1 MPNGPG
7 VNSRRAQ
14 TLVAVREMVL
24 RGEFTP
30 RKAIEQVELSKR
42 LGASRPTVR
51 ATLEKLHQEG
61 LLEELSVGVYA
72 PRVCTAQDI
81 SDAIEARGALEG
93 LAAGLAAKRG
103 VDSAQLDRVRRIS
116 AALVEETASFSPTE
130 SPTAEQMA
138 SFGELNMAF
147 HKALAALARSP
158 MLQLSLDRVQS
169 IAFASPGAVVTPGEP
184 GGLAQAIQE
193 HEAILDAIEAGD
205 AALAETLVREHAR
218 LALRGVKKAIY
229 APAPAAKV
237 KASAN
242 KASAAKSTPPRIS
255 HAEPQQ
261 AEPTGPTS
269 QLVLEAAAALF
280 CEKGFSATTT
290 REIAARLNIHQASL
304 YYHMSGKEELLYR
317 LSRLTLEAVER
328 QVGESLEDAQN
339 KRDRL
344 TALMRGHLEG
354 LFENANRALAS
365 ISEFRSLSPAHRRE
379 LIALRGNYS
388 GLLNRELATAVKAGV
403 LRRDIPVSIFRLAL
417 LNFLNWTPRWYQF
430 SGRLPLADLAGIYDR
445 VFFEGILAP
454 GHGRPSLPPPQNLR
468 RRRPGLGHSGTLGKF
483 VRTAAELFSKQG
495 YGSTSTRSLSAL
507 IGMEKATLYYHVKS
521 KEDLLYLITKSS
533 VETLQEEVAK
543 AVEGITCPLERLA
556 VLIRAHCMSLLRDQ
570 TQHATSLA
578 EVRAL
583 SPERLAEIVS
593 VRRSYQTEIRRM
605 IEAGQKNGSIRA
617 DVEPRYLASMLRGL
631 LDRTVE
637 WYQKGGSL
645 SPAELAECF
654 CDIYLF
660 GAQKASAKRSSP

>member
-1 MPNGPG
+1 M
-7 VNSRRAQ
+7 NSRRAQ
-14 TLVAVREMVL
+14 TLVTVREMVL

-42 LGASRPTVR
+42 LGASRPILR

-61 LLEELSVGVYA
+61 LLEELSAGVYT
-72 PRVCTAQDI
+72 PRVFSTQDI
-81 SDAIEARGALEG
+81 ADAIDARGALEG

-103 VDSAQLDRVRRIS
+103 VDSAQLNRVRRIS
-116 AALVEETASFSPTE
+116 AELVEETASFSPTE
-130 SPTAEQMA
+130 SPNTDQMA
-138 SFGELNMAF
+138 RFGELNMAF
-147 HKALAALARSP
+147 HKALASLAKSP

-169 IAFASPGAVVTPGEP
+169 IAFASPASVVTPAEP
-184 GGLAQAIQE
+184 GGLAQAIRE
-193 HEAILDAIEAGD
+193 HDAILDAIQAGD
-205 AALAETLVREHAR
+205 AVLAEQLVREHAR
-218 LALRGVKKAIY
+218 LALRGVKSAIDT
-229 APAPAAKV
+229 PTHAARVKV
-237 KASAN
+237 SAN
-242 KASAAKSTPPRIS
+242 KTSTAKSTPLRIS
-255 HAEPQQ
+255 HAEPQH
-261 AEPTGPTS
+261 AEPAGPTS

-328 QVGESLEDAQN
+328 QVGEALEDAQN
-339 KRDRL
+339 ERDRL

-388 GLLNRELATAVKAGV
+388 GLLNRELAAGVKAGI
-403 LRRDIPVSIFRLAL
+403 LRRDIPVSILRLAL
-417 LNFLNWTPRWYQF
+417 LNFLNWTPRWYQLP
-430 SGRLPLADLAGIYDR
+430 GRLPLADLAAIYDR

-454 GHGRPSLPPPQNLR
+454 GRGRPSLPPPQNLR
-468 RRRPGLGHSGTLGKF
+468 RRRPGSGHSGTLGKF

-521 KEDLLYLITKSS
+521 KEDLLYVITKSS
-533 VETLQEEVAK
+533 VETLQEEVAN

-583 SPERLAEIVS
+583 SPDRLAEIVS
-593 VRRSYQTEIRRM
+593 VRRTYQTEIRRV

-637 WYQKGGSL
+637 WYQKGGAL

-660 GAQKASAKRSSP
+660 GAQNSSALRSSP

>member
-1 MPNGPG
+1 MAGGPG

-14 TLVAVREMVL
+14 TLVAIREMVL

-30 RKAIEQVELSKR
+30 RRAIEQVELSKR
-42 LGASRPTVR
+42 LGASRPIIR

-61 LLEELSVGVYA
+61 LLEELSAGVYA
-72 PRVCTAQDI
+72 PRVFSAQDI
-81 SDAIEARGALEG
+81 ADAIEARGALEG
-93 LAAGLAAKRG
+93 LAAGMAAKRG

-116 AALVEETASFSPTE
+116 AALVEATVSFSPTE
-130 SPTAEQMA
+130 SPTADQMA

-147 HKALAALARSP
+147 HKALAELAGSP
-158 MLQLSLDRVQS
+158 ILQLSLDRVQS
-169 IAFASPGAVVTPGEP
+169 IAFASPAAVVTPAEP
-184 GGLAQAIQE
+184 GGLAQAIRE

-205 AALAETLVREHAR
+205 GVLAEKLVREHAR
-218 LALRGVKKAIY
+218 LALRGVKSAINNPPH
-229 APAPAAKV
+229 ATKIKVSPNKTSTAKT
-237 KASAN
+237 
-242 KASAAKSTPPRIS
+242 TPVRI
-255 HAEPQQ
+255 QQ

-269 QLVLEAAAALF
+269 QLVLEAAAELF

-328 QVGESLEDAQN
+328 EVWEALQGARN
-339 KRDRL
+339 ARDRL

-379 LIALRGNYS
+379 LIALRGAYS
-388 GLLNRELATAVKAGV
+388 GLLNRELASAVKAGI
-403 LRRDIPVSIFRLAL
+403 LRKDVPLSILRLAL
-417 LNFLNWTPRWYQF
+417 LNFLNWTPRWYQL

-445 VFFEGILAP
+445 VFFEGIVAA
-454 GHGRPSLPPPQNLR
+454 GQKRPSLPPPQNLR
-468 RRRPGLGHSGTLGKF
+468 RRRPGSGHSGTLGKF

-533 VETLQEEVAK
+533 VETLHEEVTK
-543 AVEGITCPLERLA
+543 AVEGITCPLDHLA

-570 TQHATSLA
+570 TQHATALA
-578 EVRAL
+578 EARAL
-583 SPERLAEIVS
+583 SRERLAEIVG
-593 VRRSYQTEIRRM
+593 VRRIYQAEIRRV

-617 DVEPRYLASMLRGL
+617 DVEARYLASMLRGL

-645 SPAELAECF
+645 SAAELADCF
-654 CDIYLF
+654 CDIYFF
-660 GAQKASAKRSSP
+660 GARVSR